1 MFIGFGASA
10 QVYQNMAQPGYKF
23 GRARFDSVLTIPT
36 GLGAMRNI
44 TGGQDTGQI
53 RFNVS
58 DSSVYVWNGRRWI
71 KAGGGT
77 IPTLTQVLESAVGA
91 NEAGANQIK
100 DLSAGTSQ
108 NDAATFGQLTDT
120 ANLRLRISDTSAMLR
135 RYLDTLQAHN
145 TRIISAGGGGGS
157 TGWALTGNAS
167 SVTDFLGT
175 TNNRTMR
182 FRTNNVERMV
192 IDSIGNVGIGISN
205 PNDIFHLRKDQ
216 VTTNTQTT
224 TSVLLTNANANGISA
239 FGFTSDGTT
248 RQGGFQYNNQ
258 SGFRNIFSTSYTDIP
273 YYFGSN
279 SLIRMTIGAGVNA
292 GNIGIG
298 IITPTAKLNIAAGTV
313 TAGTA
318 PLKFTAGT
326 KLTTPE
332 AGAIEYVTGNVV
344 LQNDG
349 ITLGA
354 NTAAAS
360 AKLDVQST
368 TQGILIPRMT
378 LTQRNAIASPAAGL
392 QVIVTGETGGEF
404 VSMYNSSLAAW
415 VNVNGWGLSGNAS
428 AVTDFLGTTNN
439 RTLRFRTNNVERL
452 VIDSIGRIRPVN
464 NTLYS
469 VDGIYGMSTFTNG
482 TTFFGL
488 NNGSGVQGIYINQ
501 ANANGRIL
509 RIDRNESPI
518 FQILETN
525 VLGINMPASIG
536 ALSPNSSAQL
546 DIQSTTKGVL
556 FPRMTTVQKLAI
568 GSPAAGLQVYDTTLN
583 QMSYYNG
590 TTWVNF

>member
-1 MFIGFGASA
+1 
-10 QVYQNMAQPGYKF
+10 
-23 GRARFDSVLTIPT
+23 
-36 GLGAMRNI
+36 
-44 TGGQDTGQI
+44 
-53 RFNVS
+53 
-58 DSSVYVWNGRRWI
+58 
-71 KAGGGT
+71 
-77 IPTLTQVLESAVGA
+77 
-91 NEAGANQIK
+91 
-100 DLSAGTSQ
+100 
-108 NDAATFGQLTDT
+108 
-120 ANLRLRISDTSAMLR
+120 
-135 RYLDTLQAHN
+135 
-145 TRIISAGGGGGS
+145 
-157 TGWALTGNAS
+157 
-167 SVTDFLGT
+167 
-175 TNNRTMR
+175 
-182 FRTNNVERMV
+182 MV